1 MSYRN
6 ITVDGVDHR
15 YTVGRT
21 HVKIRGMQAVP
32 IKRIAAEVHGGRL
45 SVTPLRIATYI
56 KLGYVPGDTPGPNIL
71 EEESTARMKRIAQE
85 GKRMRDYEQ
94 CHGEA
99 DGLLCNVLVQL
110 GYADLVKAYH
120 QVPKWYA

>member
-1 MSYRN
+1 MSYRK
-6 ITVDGVDHR
+6 ITVDSKEYL
-15 YTVGRT
+15 YTVGKT
-21 HVKIRGMQAVP
+21 YVKIHGMQAVP
-32 IKRIAAEVHGGRL
+32 IEQIAAQVHGNRL

-56 KLGYVPGDTPGPNIL
+56 KLGHVPAHTPAPNIL
-71 EEESTARMKRIAQE
+71 AEESTAQMKRIAHQGE
-85 GKRMRDYEQ
+85 QLGDYER

-99 DGLLCNVLVQL
+99 DGLLCTVLVQL

>member
-1 MSYRN
+1 MSYRK
-6 ITVDGVDHR
+6 ITVDSKEYL
-15 YTVGRT
+15 YTVGKT
-21 HVKIRGMQAVP
+21 HVKIHGMQAVP
-32 IKRIAAEVHGGRL
+32 IEQIAAQVHGNRL

-56 KLGYVPGDTPGPNIL
+56 KLGHVPAHTPAPNIL
-71 EEESTARMKRIAQE
+71 AEESTAQMKRIANQGE
-85 GKRMRDYEQ
+85 QLGDYER

-99 DGLLCNVLVQL
+99 DGLLCTVLVQL